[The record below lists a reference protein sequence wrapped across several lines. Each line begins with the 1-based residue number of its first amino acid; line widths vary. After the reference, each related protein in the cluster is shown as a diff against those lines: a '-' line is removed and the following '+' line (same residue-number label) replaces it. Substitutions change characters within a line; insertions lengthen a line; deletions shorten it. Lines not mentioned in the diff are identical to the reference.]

1 MIYIILILKFKRMSL
16 SEEFKE
22 ERDYKEEK
30 LQQQYEEQQTKS
42 EWDPGRD
49 TGMYHDLDIDILP
62 DEKLPY
68 ISVLIPTY
76 NRRRFLPLIVQNLRT
91 MDYPKNLM
99 EVCISDDGAESLF
112 PDGFPYEERFLPIKV
127 KYERITNRHLS
138 IGEKRNRLVKM
149 ATHKIVANMD
159 DDDLYLPT
167 YLRYAVSVLLH
178 YKVGIVHSPQ
188 MVFVYP
194 KDNFKTT
201 GIVCEAKRQGHE
213 ATQVFTKKHWKAMGG
228 YTKNSRGEGAKMV
241 DYHEKNCRCL
251 DIRMCMMCVAHDDN
265 TIPKDN
271 FNKDELIVDCELH
284 DGVKQLILSC
294 LD

>member
-1 MIYIILILKFKRMSL
+1 MNFHYYMIKTILIFNIKRMSL
-16 SEEFKE
+16 TE
-22 ERDYKEEK
+22 
-30 LQQQYEEQQTKS
+30 QQEEQKKWNPQH
-42 EWDPGRD
+42 D
-49 TGMYHDLDIDILP
+49 TETYHDLDIPILT
-62 DEKLPY
+62 DKQLPP

-76 NRRRFLPLIVQNLRT
+76 NRRKFLPLIFQNLRQ
-91 MDYPKNLM
+91 MDYPKDLI
-99 EVCISDDGAESLF
+99 ELCISDDGAESLF
-112 PDGFPYEERFLPIKV
+112 PDDFRFTEKLLPMKV

-149 ATHKIVANMD
+149 ATNKIVANMD

-167 YLRYAVSVLLH
+167 YLRYAISVLLH

-188 MVFVYP
+188 MIFTYP
-194 KDNFKTT
+194 KLDFRTT
-201 GIVCEAKRQGHE
+201 AIICEAKRQGHE

-241 DYHEKNCRCL
+241 DFHEKNCRCL
-251 DIRMCMMCVAHDDN
+251 DIRMCMICISHNDN
-265 TIPKDN
+265 TISKDN
-271 FNKDELIVDCELH
+271 FNKDELVVECQLH